1 VAAMCRKCLKTATAE
16 ARRCSSCGG
25 RIVRFTETGEVV
37 ELDAAADEPGLSH
50 GVPPLFSEL
59 SAPQDQ
65 ATPQPNA
72 AGAAG
77 GMGNVTAGGQYT
89 QSQAGLPNFNGA
101 QPANGYC
108 QPGPAGVQ
116 PAASVQAAGY
126 SHALNGAQFASP
138 VNSAGSN
145 RGTEDHGISP
155 PLPMG
160 YPYTETGGGPP
171 ATAQTQAQP
180 QGTFILPLT
189 QLDDVVSEMLSPFGF
204 ESPEPVV
211 EPQAPPQI
219 LVPSVE
225 SVAPR
230 AQQFVEQ
237 APSPPP
243 VAPPPPVP
251 PPPPPPG
258 LSPPAPPPLFA
269 SPQVATA
276 PPTAATAL
284 ADAAVVHATAAPPVP
299 PPLPQPNVPAA
310 VPGLGIAVPAV
321 TQPTAPASSEPRTKK
336 DRQRKERDVS
346 MAELARDIISIS
358 EQDSDTRDASDAAN
372 GETGTDPSQV
382 ESSRQASS
390 DLIIGPAHKGV
401 RLWRSKNSKD
411 AVDESEG
418 FDPMDELGTAPEL
431 DPASGKSRSRGRLRL
446 R

>member
-1 VAAMCRKCLKTATAE
+1 
-16 ARRCSSCGG
+16 
-25 RIVRFTETGEVV
+25 
-37 ELDAAADEPGLSH
+37 
-50 GVPPLFSEL
+50 
-59 SAPQDQ
+59 
-65 ATPQPNA
+65 
-72 AGAAG
+72 
-77 GMGNVTAGGQYT
+77 
-89 QSQAGLPNFNGA
+89 
-101 QPANGYC
+101 
-108 QPGPAGVQ
+108 
-116 PAASVQAAGY
+116 
-126 SHALNGAQFASP
+126 
-138 VNSAGSN
+138 
-145 RGTEDHGISP
+145 
-155 PLPMG
+155 
-160 YPYTETGGGPP
+160 
-171 ATAQTQAQP
+171 
-180 QGTFILPLT
+180 LT
-189 QLDDVVSEMLSPFGF
+189 
-204 ESPEPVV
+204 
-211 EPQAPPQI
+211 
-219 LVPSVE
+219 
-225 SVAPR
+225 
-230 AQQFVEQ
+230 
-237 APSPPP
+237 
-243 VAPPPPVP
+243 
-251 PPPPPPG
+251 
-258 LSPPAPPPLFA
+258 PPAPPPLFA